1 MSKSELNK
9 EPSPDNKVEQK
20 KEPSTDNKVE
30 QKNETRI
37 EIYKIISLF
46 SDLLKDILKVPEV
59 IPIISYESVMEYF
72 VTNRPADSR
81 VIKGAIL
88 RQPHSQ
94 GQHLYQVFLDSN
106 NRLVCSD
113 DGKPYGRQL
122 VAKKLDKELQENFD
136 DQDLIIV
143 E

>member
-9 EPSPDNKVEQK
+9 ESSPDNKVEQK
-20 KEPSTDNKVE
+20 NQTPVIDISKFV
-30 QKNETRI
+30 
-37 EIYKIISLF
+37 SLF

-59 IPIISYESVMEYF
+59 VPIISYESAIQYF

-81 VIKGAIL
+81 VTKGAIL

-106 NRLVCSD
+106 NQLVCSD
-113 DGKPYGRQL
+113 DGKPYGRQF
-122 VAKKLDKELQENFD
+122 VAKQLDKELQETFD
-136 DQDLIIV
+136 EQDLIVV